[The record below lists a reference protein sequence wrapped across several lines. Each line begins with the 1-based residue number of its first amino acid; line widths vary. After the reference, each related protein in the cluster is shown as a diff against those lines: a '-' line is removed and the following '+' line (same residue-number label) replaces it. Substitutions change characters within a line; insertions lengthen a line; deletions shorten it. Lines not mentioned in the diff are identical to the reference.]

1 MRYPPAVVI
10 DPPEGRADE
19 LGFCLTNSAIAPEL
33 LTPLFSD
40 VGPKVPRKLLT
51 KGIYFSL
58 EVEVS
63 GA

>member
-1 MRYPPAVVI
+1 VLT
-10 DPPEGRADE
+10 DPPEKEE
-19 LGFCLTNSAIAPEL
+19 LPVVMLNVGKGLLAKPKFPLT
-33 LTPLFSD
+33 
-40 VGPKVPRKLLT
+40 LLT